1 MLMEKRKHIKS
12 KHRVANHGEV
22 FTSDREISNMLDL
35 VKNEAENIG
44 SRFLE
49 PACGDGNFLAAI
61 LKRKLEVVTSRY
73 KKSQS
78 DWERYSIIALSSI
91 YGVELL
97 EDNVISCRVR
107 LYDIFYSMYKKLY
120 KSKTTNG
127 CLESAVYILDRN
139 ILWWDALDFTNP
151 ISKQSIVFSEWTP
164 LNGTLI
170 KRRDYAFKFLVE
182 KTHQFSLFDEG
193 WQPAAIDQPVKDYPV
208 THFLKISTAYDTP
221 SI

>member
-1 MLMEKRKHIKS
+1 MEEKKIIKS
-12 KHRVANHGEV
+12 KHRVTHHWEV

-61 LKRKLEVVTSRY
+61 LRRKLEVVTFRY
-73 KKSQS
+73 RKSQT
-78 DWERYSIIALSSI
+78 DWERYAIIALSSI

-97 EDNVISCRVR
+97 QDNVEWCRER
-107 LYDIFYSMYKKLY
+107 LYQIFLSEYSLLYKKKVLQD
-120 KSKTTNG
+120 
-127 CLESAVYILDRN
+127 CLDSAKYILSRN

-151 ISKQSIVFSEWTP
+151 ISKESIVFSEWTP
-164 LNGTLI
+164 VNGSLI

-182 KTHQFSLFDEG
+182 KSHQFSLFDES
-193 WQPAAIDQPVKDYPV
+193 WDPAEVDQPVKDYPLS
-208 THFLKISTAYDTP
+208 HFLKLSTAYEA
-221 SI
+221 SNI

>member
-1 MLMEKRKHIKS
+1 MENRKHIKS

-61 LKRKLEVVTSRY
+61 LRRKLEVVTFRY
-73 KKSQS
+73 RKSQT
-78 DWERYSIIALSSI
+78 DWERYAIIALSSI

-97 EDNVISCRVR
+97 QDNVEWCRER
-107 LYDIFYSMYKKLY
+107 LYQIFLSEYSLLYKKKVLQD
-120 KSKTTNG
+120 
-127 CLESAVYILDRN
+127 CLDSAKYILSRN

-151 ISKQSIVFSEWTP
+151 ISKESIVFSEWTP
-164 LNGTLI
+164 VNGSLI

-182 KTHQFSLFDEG
+182 KSHQFSLFDES
-193 WQPAAIDQPVKDYPV
+193 WDPAEIDQPVKDYSLS
-208 THFLKISTAYDTP
+208 HFLKLSTAYEA
-221 SI
+221 SNI